1 MVLSAV
7 VLSAN
12 TQFGN
17 RVILQ
22 NLAHEMA
29 LTVREAQVYGIAVRR
44 FSGSNFDVGYGMY
57 FAPSVDENQTVYQ
70 LFGDVVAN
78 GIYDPG
84 ETVRTMTLASGYR
97 IADVCA
103 RNASNSI
110 ETCGLPE
117 VHLIF
122 YRPEPD
128 ALIRRGAGP
137 ITDDRVRIVIESP
150 RGTQAEVIVESSGQI
165 SVQ

>member
-1 MVLSAV
+1 MVLSAI

-17 RVILQ
+17 RVVLQ

-44 FSGSNFDVGYGMY
+44 FSGTNFDVGYGMY
-57 FAPSVDENQTVYQ
+57 FAPSAQDTQTVYQ
-70 LFGDVVAN
+70 LYGDSIAN

-84 ETVRTMTLASGYR
+84 ESVRTMTLAAGYR
-97 IADVCA
+97 VVDVCA
-103 RNASNSI
+103 RNASTSI
-110 ETCGLPE
+110 ETCGLPS
-117 VHLIF
+117 LNILF

-128 ALIRRGAGP
+128 ALIRRTAGP
-137 ITDDRVRIVIESP
+137 ITDDRARIIIESP
-150 RGTQAEVIVESSGQI
+150 RGTRAEVVVEASGQI